1 MLFLFLIMKRFQ
13 SILYYLFFVIS
24 GIPLII
30 MVGIIWILTVPFDK
44 RLYFVHLITQ
54 FWSAFLFSIVPSW
67 KVKVIG
73 KEKIDNSR
81 ALVFVSNHQSEFDII
96 VVSKL
101 CAHFKWVSKAEVFKV
116 PIVGWNMK
124 LNNYVQLK
132 RGDRKS
138 IMQMMEDCGAAI
150 QNGSSVFIFP
160 EGTRSTTGLMRNMAS
175 GAFAL
180 AQREKVGI
188 QPIVING
195 TKGIMLKG
203 DWKLNFKADLSLE
216 VLDEIPYEDI
226 KDLEINVLS
235 KMVKEKI
242 AEKVWEHQAQYA

>member
-30 MVGIIWILTVPFDK
+30 IAGIIWVFTVSFDK
-44 RLYFVHLITQ
+44 RLYLVHLLTQ
-54 FWSAFLFSIVPSW
+54 FWSTFLFSIVPGW

-138 IMQMMEDCGAAI
+138 IIQMMADCGTAI

-175 GAFAL
+175 GAFTL
-180 AQREKVGI
+180 AQREAVGI

-195 TKGIMLKG
+195 TKDILLKG
-203 DWKLNFKADLSLE
+203 DWKLNFKADLSIE
-216 VLDEIPYEDI
+216 VLDEIPYEQIAGMDTST
-226 KDLEINVLS
+226 LS
-235 KMVKEKI
+235 NFVKQKI
-242 AEKVWEHQAQYA
+242 ADKVWEHQEQLA